1 MSRME
6 NFLTLINDFQLL
18 TNVTVSS
25 VLFAVGV
32 LDQHVLESHHSSIG
46 YLQRVLLLLL
56 LLLRVRIIIIILI
69 VKGA

>member
-1 MSRME
+1 ME
-6 NFLTLINDFQLL
+6 SFLTSINDFQLL
-18 TNVTVSS
+18 TNVTESS

-32 LDQHVLESHHSSIG
+32 LDQHVLELHHSSIG

-56 LLLRVRIIIIILI
+56 LLLRVRIIIIII